1 MRHQALFFVISCI
14 TLSLVFCGC
23 DVEESFLIVENYSNV
38 TIVSIFISHA
48 EDSSWGSD
56 QLPLNV
62 LRPRSKVTIAVEPGT
77 YGVKIVSE
85 YGQEF
90 VYETT
95 IVSGMTTTVAIR

>member
-1 MRHQALFFVISCI
+1 MKHQALFFVISCI

-23 DVEESFLIVENYSNV
+23 DVEESYLIVQNYSNAA
-38 TIVSIFISHA
+38 IVSIFISHT

-62 LRPRSKVTIAVEPGT
+62 LRPRSMVTIAVEPGT
-77 YGVKIVSE
+77 YNVKLVSA
-85 YGQEF
+85 YGREF
-90 VYETT
+90 VYAAT